1 MDNNKIGS
9 GNGIIKKR
17 SQFLWVFVAAAAIGV
32 RAGGSGGAAAPP
44 VAKIFGQNACDS
56 GKSTWDKIFID

>member
-1 MDNNKIGS
+1 MLKDKGK
-9 GNGIIKKR
+9 GIN
-17 SQFLWVFVAAAAIGV
+17 IGV
-32 RAGGSGGAAAPP
+32 RAGGAGGAAAPP